1 MSMIAIYLAIVMA
14 MCLLSACTASM
25 LFGTRVEDAEDAG
38 TETPEIRAVDPWTRI
53 AAHLPRVARDLRDLR
68 DHWTRI
74 DAAFG
79 TDAETNADEHAIRRC
94 LTTDLPMIA
103 DALDEAITTAG
114 DAKSEDAA
122 RAVALDSVMA
132 TNAIMKAH
140 LATLHRAASDA
151 QGTVS
156 RYLESK
162 RDDLSPTGPLTPLRI
177 ERRVPM
183 PHMIMPSSSKTP
195 GPMDYALAGIR
206 VPD

>member
-1 MSMIAIYLAIVMA
+1 MIITMLFIAINVVFWPLFLFFNFDQSGGWDLTDGDAVPKPPAI
-14 MCLLSACTASM
+14 
-25 LFGTRVEDAEDAG
+25 
-38 TETPEIRAVDPWTRI
+38 DPWTRI
-53 AAHLPRVARDLRDLR
+53 ASHLPRVARDLHDLR

-74 DAAFG
+74 DVAFG
-79 TDAETNADEHAIRRC
+79 ADAETNPDEHAIRRC
-94 LTTDLPMIA
+94 LTNDLPMIA
-103 DALDEAITTAG
+103 DALDEAITTA
-114 DAKSEDAA
+114 DSEKSEDAA

-162 RDDLSPTGPLTPLRI
+162 RDDVSPTGPLTPLRI
-177 ERRVPM
+177 ERNVPM
-183 PHMIMPSSSKTP
+183 PQMIMPSCPKTP

-206 VPD
+206 VQD